1 MSEAETTRL
10 VSSDHFTFCKKWYTA
25 YNSNFVEQK
34 EKFENINLDTQQR
47 ANQGVGQENFNK
59 SLPKKGCQ
67 ICHTLL
73 SWLRF
78 GVYIVCFDVF
88 FQIKKE
94 FFEFIQFLDF
104 QLHFCVFIFQQKSV
118 WFVLTRLLLIVGMSN
133 CTLVFCFEK
142 FKEFP
147 IQQKKIHQN
156 WLPY

>member
-1 MSEAETTRL
+1 ME
-10 VSSDHFTFCKKWYTA
+10 K
-25 YNSNFVEQK
+25 K
-34 EKFENINLDTQQR
+34 EKFKNINLDTQQR

-104 QLHFCVFIFQQKSV
+104 QLHFCVFIFRQKIV
-118 WFVLTRLLLIVGMSN
+118 WFVLIRLLLIVGMSN

-156 WLPY
+156 WLPYWKDTGL